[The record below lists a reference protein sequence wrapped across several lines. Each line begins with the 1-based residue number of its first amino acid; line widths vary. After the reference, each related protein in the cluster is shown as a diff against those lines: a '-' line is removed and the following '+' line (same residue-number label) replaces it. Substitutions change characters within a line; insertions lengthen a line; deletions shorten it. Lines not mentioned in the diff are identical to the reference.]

1 MLLAASAFGAYFLF
15 GALALVTVAVLTV
28 SMPETRGRSLEDI
41 QSDFRRPATNAL
53 SGLLRLPGARRRNAA
68 ASSSAADGA
77 SAPGVELGPVGGQ
90 ALASSVSVEVAA
102 RGLRVG
108 AA

>member
-53 SGLLRLPGARRRNAA
+53 SGLLRFPGARRRNA
-68 ASSSAADGA
+68 SSTNDGLTQGTELQ
-77 SAPGVELGPVGGQ
+77 PVEGQ

-108 AA
+108 AV